1 MTNPSNPD
9 AMNSILRGR
18 PAPAGQATPATPDD
32 PIVQAKEIAA
42 EVAGQIDTLRK
53 LLAKASTPGS
63 NPFAP
68 KEG

>member
-32 PIVQAKEIAA
+32 PIVQAKELAA
-42 EVAGQIDTLRK
+42 EVAGQLDTLRK
-53 LLAKASTPGS
+53 LLAKSDATTT
-63 NPFAP
+63 NPFA
-68 KEG
+68 KG